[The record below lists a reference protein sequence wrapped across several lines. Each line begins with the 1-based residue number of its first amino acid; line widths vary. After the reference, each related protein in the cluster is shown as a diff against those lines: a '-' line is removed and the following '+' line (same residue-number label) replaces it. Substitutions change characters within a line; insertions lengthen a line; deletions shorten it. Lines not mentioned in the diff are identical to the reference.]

1 MSFVPENNGSSS
13 ARSTVLPDAEYL
25 DVVDMRGKPVGSIK
39 SRLKVHRDG
48 DWHKTVHIWLMNTRR
63 ELLVQQRAA
72 GKETFPG
79 YWDISCAGHRCAGE
93 SAIDAALHETN
104 EELGIVLEPDHLE
117 YLFSV
122 TTSSVLHNG
131 TFIDNEIADVFLVRI
146 QNSAAAIRVSAAE
159 VAAVRWVSVAGLMSS
174 VDRNSSNFVPHH
186 EEYER
191 LFSLIMKQSP

>member
-1 MSFVPENNGSSS
+1 MSLVPEHNDVPSVRS
-13 ARSTVLPDAEYL
+13 AVLPDAEYL
-25 DVVDMRGKPVGSIK
+25 DVVDMQGKPVGSIK
-39 SRLKVHRDG
+39 SRLEVHRDG
-48 DWHKTVHIWLMNTRR
+48 DWHKTVHIWLMNNRR
-63 ELLVQQRAA
+63 ELLVQQRSA

-79 YWDISCAGHRCAGE
+79 YWDISCAGHRCTGE
-93 SAIDAALHETN
+93 SAVDAALHETS
-104 EELGIVLEPDHLE
+104 EELGIVLTSDRLE

-159 VAAVRWVSVAGLMSS
+159 VAAVRWIPVAEFMSS
-174 VDRNSSNFVPHH
+174 VDRNCGSFVPHH

-191 LFSLIMKQSP
+191 LFSLVMKQLP